1 MCRLSFEVKPKIG
14 LFLHFK
20 GALFFFWVIL
30 GIALEPHSGFAASI
44 NPQPLRVAPP
54 TQEAP
59 PILID
64 AEKEIRCDDL
74 KHTCTASQNVRV
86 QRGDMVLFSDN
97 LSAHFSK
104 PLSDPDRE
112 LTHLVARGKVRF
124 ETSQGKGVA
133 EEALYDVPKEI
144 LRLRGKE
151 VQLLTASENLKAQEI
166 QYQQQKQQVLA
177 TGNALFTQ
185 KGKVIKAKTLT
196 AFFKPKPAKIPLG
209 PSFAPR
215 EAWELDKVVAQDHVM
230 VSTEDYLA
238 EGDWGQYD
246 AATQKAVLKGN
257 VTLLQG
263 DNLVKGS
270 HMRIDFK
277 KRTAV
282 MGADSKTGSPV
293 SGGRIRAMLKPTAKS
308 TQKLKGAP

>member
-1 MCRLSFEVKPKIG
+1 MEICRLPIR
-14 LFLHFK
+14 FK
-20 GALFFFWVIL
+20 WIHFFFWVIL
-30 GIALEPHSGFAASI
+30 GIAFETHSGFAALT
-44 NPQPLRVAPP
+44 NPQPLRSAPS
-54 TQEAP
+54 TQEAFSV
-59 PILID
+59 LID

-86 QRGDMVLFSDN
+86 QRGDMVLFSDT

-104 PLSDPDRE
+104 PLSEPDRE
-112 LTHLVARGKVRF
+112 LTHLIAKGKMRF

-151 VQLLTASENLKAQEI
+151 VQLLTASENLKAQKI
-166 QYQQQKQQVLA
+166 QYQQQKRQVLA
-177 TGNALFTQ
+177 TGNAFFTQ

-209 PSFAPR
+209 PSFAPG
-215 EAWELDKVVAQDHVM
+215 EAWELDKVVAQDHVV

-246 AATQKAVLKGN
+246 AATQKAVLKGH

-282 MGADSKTGSPV
+282 MGADSKTGSPA
-293 SGGRIRAMLKPTAKS
+293 SGGRIRAMLKPKAKS